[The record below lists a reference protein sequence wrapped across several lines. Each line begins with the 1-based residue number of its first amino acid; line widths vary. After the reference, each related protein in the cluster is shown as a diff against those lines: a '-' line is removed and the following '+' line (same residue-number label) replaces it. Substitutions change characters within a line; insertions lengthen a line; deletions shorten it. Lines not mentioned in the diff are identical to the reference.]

1 MINAISAA
9 AAISVSTSIQSTYAF
24 TPQEIITNS
33 GFRNGQLTELRA
45 SSFVTR
51 TPPFETENTGGQ
63 IDAALSEIQS
73 LHSQRHPND
82 EIMEEMHTILSD
94 GHGHLNS
101 ELARSIWDW
110 ENSQRIISQSSND
123 GKDYDGIKPTTTT
136 REKLFPA
143 AQLKFSTRRGLRM
156 VDSIA
161 HEVDH
166 ASIAITQGDR
176 YPDLIQEGVVALMGA
191 MVEFDPIDGEV
202 RFEAYA
208 RVEIKNAMEKALV
221 EGGGAKG
228 QNWLVRDVLS
238 KSKMPR
244 RREKAV
250 GRMDAV
256 DPHDQIVAPFRNFVA
271 DDNPT
276 PEDIALTDMIQH
288 DISEFL
294 DRILD
299 EKELKVVRMK
309 FDLDGSVSAASAGGM
324 NLMDIANYLGVEFGE
339 VKETES
345 RALEKLRTSFSNDYI
360 GAYLDDDHAEEVS
373 L

>member
-1 MINAISAA
+1 MKPIISAISAA
-9 AAISVSTSIQSTYAF
+9 AAISVSTSIHSTLAF
-24 TPQEIITNS
+24 TPQEIIINS
-33 GFRNGQLTELRA
+33 RFRTGQLTELRA

-82 EIMEEMHTILSD
+82 KIMEEMHTILSD
-94 GHGHLNS
+94 GQGHLNS

-123 GKDYDGIKPTTTT
+123 GKEYDGIKPTTTT
-136 REKLFPA
+136 RDKLFPA
-143 AQLKFSTRRGLRM
+143 AQLKFSTRRGLRI

-161 HEVDH
+161 HEVEH
-166 ASIAITQGDR
+166 GDR

-208 RVEIKNAMEKALV
+208 RGEIKNAMEKALV

-238 KSKMPR
+238 KSKMPKR
-244 RREKAV
+244 TEKAV

-299 EKELKVVRMK
+299 ENELKVVRMK
-309 FDLDGSVSAASAGGM
+309 FDLDGSASAASAGGM
-324 NLMDIANYLGVEFGE
+324 NLMDIANYLEIDLGE

>member
-1 MINAISAA
+1 MITIVSAA
-9 AAISVSTSIQSTYAF
+9 SAISVTTSIHSTFAF
-24 TPQEIITNS
+24 TPQESIFNS
-33 GFRNGQLTELRA
+33 RIRDGQPTELRA

-51 TPPFETENTGGQ
+51 TPPFENENTGGK
-63 IDAALSEIQS
+63 IDAALSELQS
-73 LHSQRHPND
+73 LNSLRHPND

-110 ENSQRIISQSSND
+110 ENSQRIISQSS
-123 GKDYDGIKPTTTT
+123 KDSTDYGEIEPTTTT
-136 REKLFPA
+136 RRDKLFPA
-143 AQLKFSTRRGLRM
+143 AQLKFSTRRGLRI
-156 VDSIA
+156 VDSIV

-166 ASIAITQGDR
+166 GDR
-176 YPDLIQEGVVALMGA
+176 YPDMIQEGVVALMGA
-191 MVEFDPIDGEV
+191 MVEFDPRDGEV

-208 RVEIKNAMEKALV
+208 RVEIKNAMEKALI
-221 EGGGAKG
+221 EGGDAKG
-228 QNWLVRDVLS
+228 QSWLVRDVLS
-238 KSKMPR
+238 KSRMPR
-244 RREKAV
+244 RKEKMI

-256 DPHDQIVAPFRNFVA
+256 EPHDQIVAPFRNFVA

-276 PEDIALTDMIQH
+276 PDDIALTDMIQH
-288 DISEFL
+288 DIREFL
-294 DRILD
+294 DRTLD

-309 FDLDGSVSAASAGGM
+309 FDLDGSESAASAGGM
-324 NLMDIANYLGVEFGE
+324 NLMDIANHLGVEFGE

>member
-1 MINAISAA
+1 MKPILSIISTVS
-9 AAISVSTSIQSTYAF
+9 AISVSSCINYASAF
-24 TPQEIITNS
+24 TPQEIIVNS
-33 GFRNGQLTELRA
+33 GFRDRHLTELRA

-51 TPPFETENTGGQ
+51 TPPFETENTGGK
-63 IDAALSEIQS
+63 IDAALSELQS
-73 LHSQRHPND
+73 LHSHRHPKD
-82 EIMEEMHTILSD
+82 DIMEEMHTILSD

-101 ELARSIWDW
+101 DLARSIWDW

-123 GKDYDGIKPTTTT
+123 GKNYDGIKSTTATM
-136 REKLFPA
+136 RDKLFPA
-143 AQLKFSTRRGLRM
+143 AQLKFSTRRGLRI

-161 HEVDH
+161 QEVDH
-166 ASIAITQGDR
+166 GDR
-176 YPDLIQEGVVALMGA
+176 YPDLIQDGVVALMGA
-191 MVEFDPIDGEV
+191 MVEFDPSDGEV

-221 EGGGAKG
+221 EGGEAKC
-228 QNWLVRDVLS
+228 RDALS
-238 KSKMPR
+238 KSNVPR
-244 RREKAV
+244 RREQTI
-250 GRMDAV
+250 GQMDAI

-276 PEDIALTDMIQH
+276 PADIALTDMIQH

-309 FDLDGSVSAASAGGM
+309 FDLDSDVSAGGM
-324 NLMDIANYLGVEFGE
+324 NLMDIANYLGIDFGE

>member
-1 MINAISAA
+1 MKQIIHITSAA
-9 AAISVSTSIQSTYAF
+9 SALIVTTSIHSSLAF
-24 TPQEIITNS
+24 TPQEISNS
-33 GFRNGQLTELRA
+33 KFRDRQPTELGA

-51 TPPFETENTGGQ
+51 TSPFQSENTGGA
-63 IDAALSEIQS
+63 IDAALSELQS
-73 LHSQRHPND
+73 IDFLGHPND

-101 ELARSIWDW
+101 DLARSIWNW

-123 GKDYDGIKPTTTT
+123 GRDHDGIETTFPTTTAQ
-136 REKLFPA
+136 EKLFPA

-161 HEVDH
+161 HGVNHD
-166 ASIAITQGDR
+166 DR

-191 MVEFDPIDGEV
+191 MVDFDPKGGEA

-208 RVEIKNAMEKALV
+208 RGKIKNAIETALA
-221 EGGGAKG
+221 EGRGKTKG
-228 QNWLVRDVLS
+228 QGWLARDVLTRS
-238 KSKMPR
+238 KSTGQGEKMSER
-244 RREKAV
+244 ANVVE
-250 GRMDAV
+250 
-256 DPHDQIVAPFRNFVA
+256 PHDQIVAPFRNFVA

-288 DISEFL
+288 DIREFL

-309 FDLDGSVSAASAGGM
+309 FNLDGSASAASAGEM
-324 NLMDIANYLGVEFGE
+324 NLMDIANHFGVEIGE
-339 VKETES
+339 VKEIES
-345 RALEKLRTSFSNDYI
+345 RALEKLRTSFSDDYM
-360 GAYLDDDHAEEVS
+360 GAYLDNDHTEEVS